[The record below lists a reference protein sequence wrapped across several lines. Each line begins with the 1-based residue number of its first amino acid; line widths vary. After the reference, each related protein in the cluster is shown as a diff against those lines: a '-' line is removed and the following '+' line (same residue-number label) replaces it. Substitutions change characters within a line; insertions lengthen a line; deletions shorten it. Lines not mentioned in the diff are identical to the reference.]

1 MAPSSLPA
9 FERENQFY
17 VWSKSRISVIITVA
31 VDMIETMNCRARVFH
46 VGGDAIFMTISIFVL
61 KFKSYPIS

>member
-31 VDMIETMNCRARVFH
+31 VDMIETMNRHARVFH
-46 VGGDAIFMTISIFVL
+46 VGGRNIYDNFNICTEI
-61 KFKSYPIS
+61 